1 MGNRYIPHQI
11 NNPEHQ
17 GWATKAHL
25 FISGDAWGERAAK
38 RQDLSDDKHF
48 DVATIEATI
57 APAMAAAGYRIVRV
71 TYTGVG
77 RRATLQIMA
86 EREDDVSMTVD
97 DCATLSHTVSALLD
111 VADPIAAAYM
121 LEISSPGLDRPLIR
135 REDFERYA
143 GFEAKLEV
151 KQAVEGRKRF
161 RGRLRGIDGDIVAL
175 EADGA
180 TWRFPLDEVTR
191 AKLVLTDDLIA
202 AGGRPAAPAADTTS
216 AVATNEMERR

>member
-1 MGNRYIPHQI
+1 
-11 NNPEHQ
+11 
-17 GWATKAHL
+17 
-25 FISGDAWGERAAK
+25 
-38 RQDLSDDKHF
+38 LSDDKHF